1 MKFSHS
7 SFTCDQAIE
16 FDSQGRRLESLRS
29 FQAAVRFGESADTF
43 VNLGVCLM
51 RLGTASMNREEKVSP
66 SHDMEKL
73 ICLDFIHTGTPKVCP
88 C

>member
-1 MKFSHS
+1 MVAGTS
-7 SFTCDQAIE
+7 SCNSQWFPQSSIYICLQAID

-51 RLGTASMNREEKVSP
+51 RLGTASMNREEKVSE
-66 SHDMEKL
+66 SCDIE
-73 ICLDFIHTGTPKVCP
+73 
-88 C
+88 